1 MLARPSKNA
10 KKGPHWRLH
19 KGLRKRLHKDLD
31 VSSIAM
37 PCGRVVESVVGG
49 FMGRQ
54 NLDVGSGSPVLKPV
68 RGCWGAKASILGA
81 SGAQDGP
88 ADASTDASS
97 DASNLEAFFFAFP
110 LPLRAIL

>member
-1 MLARPSKNA
+1 
-10 KKGPHWRLH
+10 
-19 KGLRKRLHKDLD
+19 
-31 VSSIAM
+31 M
-37 PCGRVVESVVGG
+37 PCGRVVESVGGG

-68 RGCWGAKASILGA
+68 RGGWGAKASILGA

-97 DASNLEAFFFAFP
+97 DASNLEAFFFCISFALACNFIASQM
-110 LPLRAIL
+110 LSD

>member
-1 MLARPSKNA
+1 M
-10 KKGPHWRLH
+10 G
-19 KGLRKRLHKDLD
+19 
-31 VSSIAM
+31 
-37 PCGRVVESVVGG
+37 SVVGG

-54 NLDVGSGSPVLKPV
+54 SLYVGSGNPVLKPV

-97 DASNLEAFFFAFP
+97 DASNLEAFFFAFL

>member
-1 MLARPSKNA
+1 M
-10 KKGPHWRLH
+10 
-19 KGLRKRLHKDLD
+19 DLL

-88 ADASTDASS
+88 ADASSHASTH
-97 DASNLEAFFFAFP
+97 ASKFEAFFC
-110 LPLRAIL
+110 